1 MPAEHVCVMQE
12 SQMEE
17 EDESDSEEDDSGHD
31 ETMNGLLSC
40 Q

>member
-12 SQMEE
+12 NQMEE

>member
-17 EDESDSEEDDSGHD
+17 DESDIEEDDSGHD